1 MKNIALG
8 LIGLTAVTT
17 IGIRAVQSHINEHQR
32 KVCEAFQETFVRKV
46 HHDPLFG
53 KFNFCVPKRRRP
65 QFTLTHSSAL
75 ESLRIIRPGVVIEQ
89 EGCRN

>member
-8 LIGLTAVTT
+8 LIGLSALTT
-17 IGIRAVQSHINEHQR
+17 LGIRAVQSHINEQQR
-32 KVCEAFQETFVRKV
+32 NVCEAFQETFTTKV

-53 KFNFCVPKRRRP
+53 EFIFCVPQRRSP
-65 QFTLTHSSAL
+65 KFTLTHSSAL
-75 ESLRIIRPGVVIEQ
+75 ESLRIIRSGVVIEE

>member
-8 LIGLTAVTT
+8 LIGLTALTT
-17 IGIRAVQSHINEHQR
+17 IGIRAVQSHINDHQQ
-32 KVCEAFQETFVRKV
+32 KVCEAFQETFTTKV

-53 KFNFCVPKRRRP
+53 EFIFCIPQRRDPK
-65 QFTLTHSSAL
+65 FTLAHASAL
-75 ESLRIIRPGVVIEQ
+75 QSLCILRPRVVIEE

>member
-8 LIGLTAVTT
+8 LIGLSALTT
-17 IGIRAVQSHINEHQR
+17 LGIRAVQSHINEQQR
-32 KVCEAFQETFVRKV
+32 NVCEAFQETFTTKV

-53 KFNFCVPKRRRP
+53 EFIFCVPQRRSP
-65 QFTLTHSSAL
+65 KFTLTRASAL
-75 ESLRIIRPGVVIEQ
+75 QSLCIIRPRIVIEE